1 MCLSWILIDMFL
13 KFFKNRN
20 WRCNFCTLLEH
31 FYGSIC
37 SLMPL
42 RINAQNSFAREAKF
56 TEKHLCLS
64 LFLIKLHVLF
74 KRDSNRVVMGILENV
89 WKYFFTFFLVW
100 SMHRHTSDCPASN
113 DENIFGQIVHFLLRS
128 ALFLNQGTRNLT
140 F

>member
-1 MCLSWILIDMFL
+1 MCLSWTLIDIFL

-74 KRDSNRVVMGILENV
+74 KRLQQSCYGNIGKCLEILLYFFLRLKYAQTYFRLSCIK
-89 WKYFFTFFLVW
+89 WRKYFWANSILFAEVST
-100 SMHRHTSDCPASN
+100 
-113 DENIFGQIVHFLLRS
+113 
-128 ALFLNQGTRNLT
+128 ALEPGYK
-140 F
+140 